1 MKKQFRIR
9 KSQEFSK
16 IIDKKHSVA
25 SASFVVYF
33 DVRKEENCRV
43 GISVSKKMGDAVTRN
58 RIKRQI
64 RELAY
69 ALIDFEQA
77 KYDYIIIVRKNFE
90 NNDFEHNKKDLEKLI
105 KKAII

>member
-9 KSQEFSK
+9 KSQEFST

-25 SASFVVYF
+25 SACFVVYY
-33 DVRKEENCRV
+33 DLKKEDNVRA

-58 RIKRQI
+58 RIKRQV
-64 RELAY
+64 RELIY
-69 ALIDFEQA
+69 ALTDFENGL
-77 KYDYIIIVRKNFE
+77 YDYIVIVRKNFV
-90 NNDFEHNKKDLEKLI
+90 NNDYEHNKKDLEKLF